1 MKISFVIPCY
11 KSGLTIGPV
20 VDEILATVALRPGT
34 IPEIIL
40 VNDSSPDDLSSTLR
54 HILDTRPSCVVV
66 ELARNFNR
74 PGAVM
79 AGLAHVS
86 GDAVVVMDDDGQC
99 PMPCLWDLIDALEGG
114 ADVAIA
120 KYPERKQSAFKDC
133 ATWLNRKMTEL
144 ALGRPRDLEFTN
156 FMAMKRLIANE
167 IARYE
172 NPYPYFTG
180 LLLRTTRH
188 IRNVPMEE
196 RERQAGTT
204 TFTFRKMVALW
215 VNGLTAFSILPL
227 RFASFCGLASA
238 ACGFAYGIF
247 AVVRKLLGADIQ
259 AGYSSTIALIL
270 FLGGMVLFSLGVIG
284 EYVGRIYMCINRSP
298 QYVVRSVT
306 KSGVAAP

>member
-20 VDEILATVALRPGT
+20 VDEILATVALRPET
-34 IPEIIL
+34 VPEIIL
-40 VNDSSPDDLSSTLR
+40 VNDSSPDDLASTLR
-54 HILDTRPSCVVV
+54 HLLDTRPSCVVV

-79 AGLAHVS
+79 AGFAHVS
-86 GDAVVVMDDDGQC
+86 GDVVVIMDDDGQC
-99 PMPCLWDLIDALEGG
+99 PMPCLWDLLAPLEGG

-144 ALGRPRDLEFTN
+144 ALGRPPDLEFTN
-156 FMAMKRLIANE
+156 FMAMKRSIADE

>member
-20 VDEILATVALRPGT
+20 VDEILATVALRPET
-34 IPEIIL
+34 VPEIIL
-40 VNDSSPDDLSSTLR
+40 VNDSSPDDLASILR

-86 GDAVVVMDDDGQC
+86 GEAVVVMDDDGQC
-99 PMPCLWDLIDALEGG
+99 PMPCLWDLIDALEDG

-156 FMAMKRLIANE
+156 FMAMKRSIADE
-167 IARYE
+167 VARYE

-238 ACGFAYGIF
+238 ACGFTYGIF